1 MWENQL
7 LRRLGPDKNVNADR
21 IIILYHTYE
30 CVYPA
35 QKIERDDKERIRKKK
50 QQIFDNVSNNRN
62 DMYIERD

>member
-21 IIILYHTYE
+21 IIILYPTYE

-35 QKIERDDKERIRKKK
+35 QKIETDDQQRIRQKKR
-50 QQIFDNVSNNRN
+50 QIFESVSENQN